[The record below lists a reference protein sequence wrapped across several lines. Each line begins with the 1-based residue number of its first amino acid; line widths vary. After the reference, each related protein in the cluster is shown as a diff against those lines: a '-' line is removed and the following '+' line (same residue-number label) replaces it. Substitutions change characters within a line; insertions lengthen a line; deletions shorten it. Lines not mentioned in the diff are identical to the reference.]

1 MSTSQKRLFLKRL
14 SNFSHQT
21 TDQSNVGKRVVA
33 ERWNTGELCTKVYNH
48 SLDQYSGIIDEQK
61 QNAGT
66 ELHRMK
72 TISYSG
78 SSIIKRG
85 T

>member
-1 MSTSQKRLFLKRL
+1 M

-21 TDQSNVGKRVVA
+21 TDQSNVGKRAVVT
-33 ERWNTGELCTKVYNH
+33 ERWNTGELCIKVYNH

-66 ELHRMK
+66 ELQRMK
-72 TISYSG
+72 TKSYSG